1 MLDFKYKTLLGVALP
16 MMVSGFIQSIVLITD
31 ASFISRYSTDAFDAL
46 GNGGLIYITLYM
58 MLVGMSDG
66 SQIIIARRIGEN
78 RIDAIG
84 RIFGTTV
91 FTLLMIGTILFLV
104 LHFLIPD
111 WIISYSANKNIA
123 SLQGEF
129 LNIRSFS
136 LFFAVITL
144 SIQAMLI
151 AKGKTV
157 VVLIA
162 ALITAS
168 TNVIL
173 AYSLIFGNFGLPRM
187 GIEGAALAST
197 LADACSMT
205 FLIIYLY
212 FSIERRE
219 YRLFSYF
226 SFQLKSFIE
235 LLKVGTPLL
244 IQGFFALATWTMFFT
259 WIEQKGQFDLTVSQN
274 IRSIYFL
281 AFVPIWGF
289 AGTTKTYIS
298 QYIGSGQFDALPII
312 QRRIQL
318 LTFGFLLIT
327 FHGALLYPEALI
339 RMINPEDMYIHK
351 SAEILRLVSC
361 SILLYGLVSVYF
373 QTIHGSG
380 NTLVSMS
387 IEIVSVGI
395 YTIFSYLFIK
405 VFQWDIYWI
414 WTVEYIYFSIL
425 GGLSLFYLTFYNW
438 KKKVL

>member
-84 RIFGTTV
+84 RIFGTTI

-197 LADACSMT
+197 LAEACSLT

-226 SFQLKSFIE
+226 SFQWKSFKE
-235 LLKVGTPLL
+235 LLKVGSPLL
-244 IQGFFALATWTMFFT
+244 IQGFVALATWTLFFT
-259 WIEQKGQFDLTVSQN
+259 WIEQKGHFDLTVSQN
-274 IRSIYFL
+274 IRAIYFL

-339 RMINPEDMYIHK
+339 RMINPAEIYIQK

-361 SILLYGLVSVYF
+361 SILLYGLISVYF

-380 NTLVSMS
+380 NTLISML
-387 IEIVSVGI
+387 IEVISVVC
-395 YTIFSYLFIK
+395 YSIFSYLFIK
-405 VFQWDIYWI
+405 VFNWDIYWI

>member
-1 MLDFKYKTLLGVALP
+1 MLDFRYKTLLGVALP

-129 LNIRSFS
+129 LHIRSFS

-187 GIEGAALAST
+187 ELKARHLLLHWRKLAA
-197 LADACSMT
+197 
-205 FLIIYLY
+205 
-212 FSIERRE
+212 
-219 YRLFSYF
+219 
-226 SFQLKSFIE
+226 
-235 LLKVGTPLL
+235 
-244 IQGFFALATWTMFFT
+244 
-259 WIEQKGQFDLTVSQN
+259 
-274 IRSIYFL
+274 
-281 AFVPIWGF
+281 
-289 AGTTKTYIS
+289 
-298 QYIGSGQFDALPII
+298 
-312 QRRIQL
+312 
-318 LTFGFLLIT
+318 
-327 FHGALLYPEALI
+327 
-339 RMINPEDMYIHK
+339 
-351 SAEILRLVSC
+351 
-361 SILLYGLVSVYF
+361 
-373 QTIHGSG
+373 
-380 NTLVSMS
+380 
-387 IEIVSVGI
+387 
-395 YTIFSYLFIK
+395 
-405 VFQWDIYWI
+405 
-414 WTVEYIYFSIL
+414 
-425 GGLSLFYLTFYNW
+425 
-438 KKKVL
+438 

>member
-1 MLDFKYKTLLGVALP
+1 MLDFRYKTLLGVALP

-31 ASFISRYSTDAFDAL
+31 ASFISRYSTNAFDAL
-46 GNGGLIYITLYM
+46 GNGGLIYIALYM

-91 FTLLMIGTILFLV
+91 FTLLMIGTMLFLV

-151 AKGKTV
+151 AKGKTM

-197 LADACSMT
+197 LAEACSMT

-226 SFQLKSFIE
+226 SFQWKSFKE
-235 LLKVGTPLL
+235 LLKVGSPLL
-244 IQGFFALATWTMFFT
+244 IQGFVALATWTLFFT
-259 WIEQKGQFDLTVSQN
+259 WIEQKGHFDLTVSQN
-274 IRSIYFL
+274 IRAIYFL

-339 RMINPEDMYIHK
+339 RMINPAEIYIQK

-361 SILLYGLVSVYF
+361 SILLYGLISVYF

-380 NTLVSMS
+380 NTLISML
-387 IEIVSVGI
+387 IEVISVVC
-395 YTIFSYLFIK
+395 YSIFSYLFIK
-405 VFQWDIYWI
+405 VFNWDIYWI

>member
-1 MLDFKYKTLLGVALP
+1 MLDFRYKTLLGVALP

-31 ASFISRYSTDAFDAL
+31 ASFISRYSTNAFDAL

-197 LADACSMT
+197 LAEACSMT
-205 FLIIYLY
+205 FLIVYLY

-226 SFQLKSFIE
+226 SFQWKSFKE
-235 LLKVGTPLL
+235 LLKVGSPLL
-244 IQGFFALATWTMFFT
+244 IQGFVALATWTLFFT

-274 IRSIYFL
+274 IRAIYFL

-339 RMINPEDMYIHK
+339 RMINPAEIYIQK

-361 SILLYGLVSVYF
+361 SILLYGLISVYF

-380 NTLVSMS
+380 NTLISML
-387 IEIVSVGI
+387 IEVISVVC
-395 YTIFSYLFIK
+395 YSIFSYLFIK
-405 VFQWDIYWI
+405 VFNWDIYWI

>member
-1 MLDFKYKTLLGVALP
+1 MLDFRYKTLLGVALP

-46 GNGGLIYITLYM
+46 GNGGLIYITMYM
-58 MLVGMSDG
+58 MVVGMSDG

-91 FTLLMIGTILFLV
+91 FTLLMIGTMLFLV

-151 AKGKTV
+151 AKGKTM

-197 LADACSMT
+197 LAEACSMT

-219 YRLFSYF
+219 
-226 SFQLKSFIE
+226 
-235 LLKVGTPLL
+235 
-244 IQGFFALATWTMFFT
+244 
-259 WIEQKGQFDLTVSQN
+259 
-274 IRSIYFL
+274 
-281 AFVPIWGF
+281 
-289 AGTTKTYIS
+289 
-298 QYIGSGQFDALPII
+298 
-312 QRRIQL
+312 
-318 LTFGFLLIT
+318 
-327 FHGALLYPEALI
+327 
-339 RMINPEDMYIHK
+339 
-351 SAEILRLVSC
+351 
-361 SILLYGLVSVYF
+361 
-373 QTIHGSG
+373 
-380 NTLVSMS
+380 
-387 IEIVSVGI
+387 
-395 YTIFSYLFIK
+395 
-405 VFQWDIYWI
+405 
-414 WTVEYIYFSIL
+414 
-425 GGLSLFYLTFYNW
+425 
-438 KKKVL
+438 

>member
-197 LADACSMT
+197 LAEACSMT

-226 SFQLKSFIE
+226 SFQWKSFKE
-235 LLKVGTPLL
+235 LLKVGSPLL
-244 IQGFFALATWTMFFT
+244 IQGFVALATWTLFFT
-259 WIEQKGQFDLTVSQN
+259 WIEQKGHFDLTVSQN
-274 IRSIYFL
+274 IRAIYFL

-339 RMINPEDMYIHK
+339 RMINPAEIYIQK

-361 SILLYGLVSVYF
+361 SILLYGLISVYF

-380 NTLVSMS
+380 NTLISML
-387 IEIVSVGI
+387 IEVISVVC
-395 YTIFSYLFIK
+395 YSIFSYLFIK
-405 VFQWDIYWI
+405 VFNWDIYWI

>member
-1 MLDFKYKTLLGVALP
+1 MLDFRYKTLLGVALP

-31 ASFISRYSTDAFDAL
+31 ASFISRYSTNAFDAL
-46 GNGGLIYITLYM
+46 GNGGLIYIALYM

-91 FTLLMIGTILFLV
+91 FTLLMIGTMLFLV

-151 AKGKTV
+151 AKGKTM

-197 LADACSMT
+197 LAEACSMT

-226 SFQLKSFIE
+226 SFQWKSFKE
-235 LLKVGTPLL
+235 LLKVGSPLL
-244 IQGFFALATWTMFFT
+244 IQGFVALATWTLFFT

-274 IRSIYFL
+274 IRAIYFL

-318 LTFGFLLIT
+318 LTFGFLLIS

-339 RMINPEDMYIHK
+339 RMINPAEIYVQK

-361 SILLYGLVSVYF
+361 SILLYGLISVYF

-380 NTLVSMS
+380 NTLISML
-387 IEIVSVGI
+387 IEVISVVC
-395 YTIFSYLFIK
+395 YSVFSYLFIK
-405 VFQWDIYWI
+405 VFNWDIYWI

>member
-1 MLDFKYKTLLGVALP
+1 

-91 FTLLMIGTILFLV
+91 FTLLMIGTILYLV

-197 LADACSMT
+197 LAEACSMT

-212 FSIERRE
+212 FSIERKE

>member
-1 MLDFKYKTLLGVALP
+1 MLDYKYKTLLGVALP

-111 WIISYSANKNIA
+111 MITSYSANKNIA

-129 LNIRSFS
+129 LHIRSFS

-197 LADACSMT
+197 LAEACSMT

-226 SFQLKSFIE
+226 SFQWKSFKE
-235 LLKVGTPLL
+235 LLKVGSPLL
-244 IQGFFALATWTMFFT
+244 IQGFVALATWTLFFT
-259 WIEQKGQFDLTVSQN
+259 WIEQKGHFDLTVSQN
-274 IRSIYFL
+274 IRAIYFL

-339 RMINPEDMYIHK
+339 RMINPAEIYVQK

-361 SILLYGLVSVYF
+361 SILLYGLISVYF

-380 NTLVSMS
+380 NTLISML
-387 IEIVSVGI
+387 IEVISVVC
-395 YTIFSYLFIK
+395 YSVFSYLFIK
-405 VFQWDIYWI
+405 VFNWDIYWI

>member
-84 RIFGTTV
+84 RIFGTTI

-197 LADACSMT
+197 LAEACSMT

-226 SFQLKSFIE
+226 SFQWKSFKE
-235 LLKVGTPLL
+235 LLKVGSPLL
-244 IQGFFALATWTMFFT
+244 IQGFVALATWTLFFT
-259 WIEQKGQFDLTVSQN
+259 WIEQKGHFDLTVSQN
-274 IRSIYFL
+274 IRAIYFL

-339 RMINPEDMYIHK
+339 RMINPAEIYIQK

-361 SILLYGLVSVYF
+361 SILLYGLISVYF

-380 NTLVSMS
+380 NTLISML
-387 IEIVSVGI
+387 IEVISVVC
-395 YTIFSYLFIK
+395 YSIFSYLFIK
-405 VFQWDIYWI
+405 VFNWDIYWI

>member
-46 GNGGLIYITLYM
+46 GNGGLIYITLYI

-104 LHFLIPD
+104 LHFLIPN

-212 FSIERRE
+212 FSIEHRE
-219 YRLFSYF
+219 YGLFSCF

-298 QYIGSGQFDALPII
+298 QYIGSGQLDALPII

-339 RMINPEDMYIHK
+339 RMINPADMYIHK

>member
-91 FTLLMIGTILFLV
+91 FTLLTIGTILFLV

-197 LADACSMT
+197 LAEACSMT

-226 SFQLKSFIE
+226 SFQWKSFKE
-235 LLKVGTPLL
+235 LLKVGSPLL
-244 IQGFFALATWTMFFT
+244 IQGFVALATWTLFFT
-259 WIEQKGQFDLTVSQN
+259 WIEQKGHFDLTVSQN
-274 IRSIYFL
+274 IRAIYFL

-339 RMINPEDMYIHK
+339 RMINPAEIYIQK

-361 SILLYGLVSVYF
+361 SILLYGLISVYF

-380 NTLVSMS
+380 NTLISML
-387 IEIVSVGI
+387 IEVISVVC
-395 YTIFSYLFIK
+395 YSIFSYLFIK
-405 VFQWDIYWI
+405 VFNWDIYWI

>member
-1 MLDFKYKTLLGVALP
+1 MLAIRYTTILGVALP

-31 ASFISRYSTDAFDAL
+31 ASLISRYSTEAFDAL

-78 RIDAIG
+78 KIDAIG

-91 FTLLMIGTILFLV
+91 LTLCFLALMLFLV
-104 LHFLIPD
+104 LYFLMPD
-111 WIISYSANKNIA
+111 LILNYSSNKTIA
-123 SLQGEF
+123 LLQGKF
-129 LNIRSFS
+129 LHIRSFS
-136 LFFAVITL
+136 LFFAMIIL

-162 ALITAS
+162 AIITAGS
-168 TNVIL
+168 NVL
-173 AYSLIFGNFGLPRM
+173 MAYAFIFGNFGLPCL

-197 LADACSMT
+197 LADACCML
-205 FLIIYLY
+205 FLIGYLY
-212 FSIERRE
+212 FSSERKE
-219 YRLFSYF
+219 YQLFSYF
-226 SFQLKSFIE
+226 SFQWQSLKE
-235 LLKVGTPLL
+235 LLKIGSPLL
-244 IQGFFALATWTMFFT
+244 LQGFFALATWTLFFT

-298 QYIGSGQFDALPII
+298 QYIGAGQLEALPII
-312 QRRIQL
+312 QRRIQF
-318 LTFGFLLIT
+318 LTFGFLLFT
-327 FHGALLYPEALI
+327 FHGALLYPEVLI
-339 RMINPEDMYIHK
+339 RVINPAEIYVQK
-351 SAEILRLVSC
+351 SAEILRLISC

-373 QTIHGSG
+373 HTIHGSG
-380 NTLVSMS
+380 NTMVSML
-387 IEIVSVGI
+387 IELISVVT
-395 YTIFSYLFIK
+395 YSFFSYLFIK

-425 GGLSLFYLTFYNW
+425 GGLSLFYLHYFNW
-438 KKKVL
+438 KKKIL

>member
-1 MLDFKYKTLLGVALP
+1 

-197 LADACSMT
+197 LAEACSMT

-226 SFQLKSFIE
+226 SFQWKSFKE
-235 LLKVGTPLL
+235 LLKVGSPLL
-244 IQGFFALATWTMFFT
+244 IQGFVALATWTLFFT
-259 WIEQKGQFDLTVSQN
+259 WIEQKGHFDLTVSQN
-274 IRSIYFL
+274 IRAIYFL

-339 RMINPEDMYIHK
+339 RMINPAEIYIQK

-361 SILLYGLVSVYF
+361 SILLYGLISVYF

-380 NTLVSMS
+380 NTLISML
-387 IEIVSVGI
+387 IEVISVVC
-395 YTIFSYLFIK
+395 YSIFSYLFIK
-405 VFQWDIYWI
+405 VFNWDIYWI

>member
-1 MLDFKYKTLLGVALP
+1 MLDFRYKTLLGVALP

-31 ASFISRYSTDAFDAL
+31 ASFISRYSTNAFDAL
-46 GNGGLIYITLYM
+46 GNGGLIYIALYM

-91 FTLLMIGTILFLV
+91 FTLLMIGTMLFLV

-151 AKGKTV
+151 AKGKTM

-197 LADACSMT
+197 LAEACSMT

-226 SFQLKSFIE
+226 SFQWKSFKE
-235 LLKVGTPLL
+235 LLKVGSPLL
-244 IQGFFALATWTMFFT
+244 IQGFVALATWTLFFT

-274 IRSIYFL
+274 IRAIYFL

-318 LTFGFLLIT
+318 LTFGFLLIS

-339 RMINPEDMYIHK
+339 RMINPAEIYVQK

-361 SILLYGLVSVYF
+361 SILLYGLISVYF

-380 NTLVSMS
+380 NTLISML
-387 IEIVSVGI
+387 IEVISVVC
-395 YTIFSYLFIK
+395 YSIFSYLFIK
-405 VFQWDIYWI
+405 VFNWDIYWI

>member
-1 MLDFKYKTLLGVALP
+1 MLDFRYKTLLGVALP
-16 MMVSGFIQSIVLITD
+16 MMVSGFIQAIVLITD

-46 GNGGLIYITLYM
+46 GNGGLIYITMYM
-58 MLVGMSDG
+58 MVVGMSDG

-91 FTLLMIGTILFLV
+91 FTLLMIGTMLFLV

-111 WIISYSANKNIA
+111 WIMSYSANKNIA

-151 AKGKTV
+151 AKGKTM

-197 LADACSMT
+197 LAEACSMT

-226 SFQLKSFIE
+226 SFQWKSFKE
-235 LLKVGTPLL
+235 LLKVGSPLL
-244 IQGFFALATWTMFFT
+244 IQGFVALATWTLFFT

-274 IRSIYFL
+274 IRAIYFL

-318 LTFGFLLIT
+318 LTFGFLLIS
-327 FHGALLYPEALI
+327 FHGALLYPAALI
-339 RMINPEDMYIHK
+339 RMINPTEIYIQK

-361 SILLYGLVSVYF
+361 SILLYGLISVYF

-380 NTLVSMS
+380 NTLISML
-387 IEIVSVGI
+387 IEVISVVC
-395 YTIFSYLFIK
+395 YSVFSYLFIK
-405 VFQWDIYWI
+405 VFNWDIYWI

>member
-1 MLDFKYKTLLGVALP
+1 MLDFRYKTLLGVALP

-46 GNGGLIYITLYM
+46 GNGGLIYITMYM
-58 MLVGMSDG
+58 MVVGMSDG

-91 FTLLMIGTILFLV
+91 FTLLMIGTMLFLV

-111 WIISYSANKNIA
+111 WIMSYSANKNIA

-136 LFFAVITL
+136 LFFAIITL

-173 AYSLIFGNFGLPRM
+173 AYSLIFGNLGLPRM
-187 GIEGAALAST
+187 GIEGAAIAST
-197 LADACSMT
+197 LAEACSMT

-226 SFQLKSFIE
+226 SFQWKSFKE
-235 LLKVGTPLL
+235 LLKVGSPLL
-244 IQGFFALATWTMFFT
+244 IQGFVALATWTLFFT

-274 IRSIYFL
+274 IRAIYFL

-298 QYIGSGQFDALPII
+298 QYIGSGQFEVLPII

-318 LTFGFLLIT
+318 LTLGFLLIS

-339 RMINPEDMYIHK
+339 RMINPTEIYIQK

-361 SILLYGLVSVYF
+361 SILLYGLISVYF

-380 NTLVSMS
+380 NTLISML
-387 IEIVSVGI
+387 IEIFSVVC
-395 YTIFSYLFIK
+395 YSVCSYLFIK
-405 VFQWDIYWI
+405 VFNWDIYWI

>member
-1 MLDFKYKTLLGVALP
+1 MLDFRYKTLLGVALP

-46 GNGGLIYITLYM
+46 GNGGLIYITMYM
-58 MLVGMSDG
+58 MVVGMSDG

-84 RIFGTTV
+84 RIFGTTF

-123 SLQGEF
+123 LLQGEF

-162 ALITAS
+162 AFITAS

-197 LADACSMT
+197 LAEACSMT

-226 SFQLKSFIE
+226 SFQWKSFKE
-235 LLKVGTPLL
+235 LLKVGSPLM
-244 IQGFFALATWTMFFT
+244 IQGFVALATWTLFFT

-274 IRSIYFL
+274 IRAIYFL

-298 QYIGSGQFDALPII
+298 QYIGSGHFEVLPII

-318 LTFGFLLIT
+318 LTFGFLLIS

-339 RMINPEDMYIHK
+339 RMINPAEIYIHK

-361 SILLYGLVSVYF
+361 SILLYGLISVYF

-380 NTLVSMS
+380 NTLISML
-387 IEIVSVGI
+387 IEVISVVC
-395 YTIFSYLFIK
+395 YSIFSYLFIK
-405 VFQWDIYWI
+405 VFNWDIYWI

>member
-91 FTLLMIGTILFLV
+91 FTLLMIGTILYLV

-129 LNIRSFS
+129 LHIRSFS

-197 LADACSMT
+197 LAEACSMT

-226 SFQLKSFIE
+226 SFQWKSFKE
-235 LLKVGTPLL
+235 LLKVGSPLL
-244 IQGFFALATWTMFFT
+244 IQGFVALATWTLFFT
-259 WIEQKGQFDLTVSQN
+259 WIEQKGHFDLTVSQN
-274 IRSIYFL
+274 IRAIYFL

-339 RMINPEDMYIHK
+339 RMINPAEIYIQK
-351 SAEILRLVSC
+351 SAGILRLVSC
-361 SILLYGLVSVYF
+361 SILLYGLISVYF

-380 NTLVSMS
+380 NTLISML
-387 IEIVSVGI
+387 IEVISVVC
-395 YTIFSYLFIK
+395 YSIFSYLFIK
-405 VFQWDIYWI
+405 VFNWDIYWI